1 MVMRVFKSSWLVVVG
16 LHLLSTGNGC
26 IPYIKAEQR
35 QIVTQLDREVIAL
48 KERNQRLSEQ
58 LEHCDDVSAPDAVYT
73 ELRQLLSETE
83 AEVIREGSTTLLVV
97 PGGLLFSPKS
107 IRIRQEAAM
116 VLDLLSVVL
125 AKHQGRPVR
134 VVGHVSNG
142 SLSSQTRRKFP
153 THWELAAAQ
162 SAALVR
168 HLVETHQLDASRF
181 VVASRGSVE
190 PVPESEGGERT
201 FPDWRIHIY
210 IDSTREQIGKPDDFD
225 N

>member
-1 MVMRVFKSSWLVVVG
+1 MSRLKIRWCVGMGTILVG
-16 LHLLSTGNGC
+16 MGNGC

-35 QIVTQLDREVIAL
+35 QVVDQLDREVIAL
-48 KERNQRLSEQ
+48 KERNQRISEQ
-58 LEHCDDVSAPDAVYT
+58 LEHCDEVSAPDDVYL
-73 ELRQLLSETE
+73 ELRQLLGETE
-83 AEVIREGSTTLLVV
+83 AKVMKEAGTTVLVV

-107 IRIRQEAAM
+107 TRIRQEASM

-125 AKHQGRPVR
+125 AKHQERQVR
-134 VVGHVSNG
+134 IMGHVANG
-142 SLSSQTRRKFP
+142 SLDSKTRRMFP
-153 THWELAAAQ
+153 SHWELAAAQ

-168 HLVETHQLDASRF
+168 HFVEFHDLDGARF

-201 FPDWRIHIY
+201 FPDWRVHFY
-210 IDSTREQIGKPDDFD
+210 IDAPRE